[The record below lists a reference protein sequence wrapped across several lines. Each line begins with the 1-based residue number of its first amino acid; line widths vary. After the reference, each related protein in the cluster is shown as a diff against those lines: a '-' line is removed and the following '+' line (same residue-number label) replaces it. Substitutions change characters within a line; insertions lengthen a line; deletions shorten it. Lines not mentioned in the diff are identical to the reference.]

1 MNKKILVFNGSP
13 KKEKSDTLHIT
24 KAFLEGMKSIN
35 DYDISMIDV
44 IDKNINFCKGCFT
57 CKKNGGTCIYNDDMG
72 EILKMILQSDIII
85 WSFPLYCYSMPAHL
99 KALIDRTMPLS
110 AMSMHEVNGKYEHD
124 SQYDFS
130 KLKYVMI
137 SGCRFPNF
145 KNNFEAMV
153 QQFINMFGEEDS
165 TIITVPE
172 APMFNSKEAKSV
184 TEPFLK
190 IIKNSGK
197 EYAQKGEISEET
209 KNQILVPMIPPELYE
224 QIANE
229 TN

>member
-35 DYDISMIDV
+35 DYDITIVDV
-44 IDKNINFCKGCFT
+44 IDKNINYCKGCFT
-57 CKKNGGTCIYNDDMG
+57 CKKNGGKCVYNDDM
-72 EILKMILQSDIII
+72 ENILKMILQTDIII
-85 WSFPLYCYSMPAHL
+85 WSFPLYAYSMPAHL
-99 KALIDRTMPLS
+99 KVLIDRTMPLS
-110 AMSMHEVNGKYEHD
+110 TMAMHEVNGRYEHY

-130 KLKYVMI
+130 KIKYVMI
-137 SGCRFPNF
+137 SGCGFPNF
-145 KNNFEAMV
+145 KNNFEPMV

-172 APMFNSKEAKSV
+172 APMFNVEEAKSV

-190 IIKNSGK
+190 VIEEAGKQYAKN
-197 EYAQKGEISEET
+197 GEISEEI
-209 KNQILVPMIPPELYE
+209 KKQILTPMIPPEVYE
-224 QIANE
+224 KIANGD
-229 TN
+229 N